1 MIDVILMAV
10 PVFFLLIGI
19 EFWAGKLKGAK
30 TYRLA
35 DALCSLSIGSLSQ
48 ITGFY
53 TKVVAVLLYT
63 IAWRHMALFDLKA
76 DDWRVWVGAELAYDF
91 CYYWYHRLGHELNIL
106 WAAHV
111 VHHSS
116 EEYNL
121 TTALRQTSTGFIFGW
136 IFYLPMAVIG
146 IPPLVFIAAGLINL
160 LYQYW
165 IHTRLIGR
173 LGWFDYVFASPSNHR
188 VHHGQNDYC
197 IDRNYGGLL
206 MLWDHLFGTFAAERG
221 EEEIVYGIR
230 GQLGT
235 HDPLIAN
242 IHVYRDLWRDIKLA
256 DNWKERLLVPIKH
269 PGWRPKAAAERAPKP
284 EWSLAAFQPYLPGFG
299 RIGPTAAFWCFT
311 LLLFAAVAWLGAAPA
326 MDDAA
331 PILIAG
337 IAVTFGFWLLGR
349 RLSAR

>member
-1 MIDVILMAV
+1 MIDVILLAV

-19 EFWAGKLKGAK
+19 EFWVDRKMGKQAYK
-30 TYRLA
+30 LA

-53 TKVVAVLLYT
+53 TKLVGIVLYT
-63 IAWRHMALFDLKA
+63 MAWRHLALFDLRA

-91 CYYWYHRLGHELNIL
+91 CYYWYHRMGHELNIL

-116 EEYNL
+116 EDYNL
-121 TTALRQTSTGFIFGW
+121 TTALRQTSTGFLFAW
-136 IFYLPMAVIG
+136 IFYLPMAVLG
-146 IPPLVFIAAGLINL
+146 IPPVVFIAAGLINL

-197 IDRNYGGLL
+197 LDRNYGGVL
-206 MLWDHLFGTFAAERG
+206 MLWDHLFGSFVAER
-221 EEEIVYGIR
+221 EDEDIIYGIR

-235 HDPLIAN
+235 HDPVMAN
-242 IHVYRDLWRDIKLA
+242 LHVYRDLWRDARLA
-256 DNWKERLLVPIKH
+256 DNWKDRLLLPIKH
-269 PGWRPKAAAERAPKP
+269 PGWRPAAAHARAPKP
-284 EWSLAAFQPYLPGFG
+284 DWKVESFKPYLPGYD
-299 RIGPTAAFWCFT
+299 RIGQRTAFFSFT
-311 LLLFAAVAWLGAAPA
+311 ALLLGAVAWLGFAPVAADIPVLL
-326 MDDAA
+326 AA
-331 PILIAG
+331 

>member
-1 MIDVILMAV
+1 MKDAILMAV

-19 EFWAGKLKGAK
+19 ELWIDLRQGNK

-53 TKVVAVLLYT
+53 TKIVGVALYT
-63 IAWRHMALFDLKA
+63 IAWRHLALFDLRA
-76 DDWRVWVGAELAYDF
+76 DDWRVWVGAELAYDL
-91 CYYWYHRLGHELNIL
+91 CYYWYHRMGHEVNIL

-121 TTALRQTSTGFIFGW
+121 TTALRQTSTGFLFAW

-146 IPPLVFIAAGLINL
+146 IPPLVFIGAGLINL

-173 LGWFDYVFASPSNHR
+173 LGWFDHAFASPSNHR

-206 MLWDHLFGTFAAERG
+206 MLWDHLFGTFVEERDD
-221 EEEIVYGIR
+221 EEIIYGIR

-235 HDPLIAN
+235 HDPLMAN
-242 IHVYRDLWRDIKLA
+242 LHVYRDLWRDMRLA
-256 DNWKERLLVPIKH
+256 DSWKERLMVPIKH
-269 PGWRPKAAAERAPKP
+269 PGWRPAAAASRAPKP
-284 EWSLAAFQPYLPGFG
+284 DWSPDAFRTYRPGYQ
-299 RIGPTAAFWCFT
+299 RIGRAAALLCFIA
-311 LLLFAAVAWLGAAPA
+311 LLVAAVAWLAVAPA
-326 MDDAA
+326 AA
-331 PILIAG
+331 DLPVLLAA
-337 IAVTFGFWLLGR
+337 IAVTAGFWLLGR
-349 RLSAR
+349 RLSAP